1 MILQALYGYY
11 GRKAEEG
18 DISPEGFKSVE
29 VPFIVIL
36 KENGQFAGL
45 QDTRTQSGKKLIARS
60 FIVPEELGRSGSKA
74 WQVSNLLWDHYGYVF
89 AWPKSDSEEHK
100 EMARKQHGSFLAN
113 IKSLHEKFSDD
124 AEITAVYRFLS
135 DSNFTSVFSHQAW
148 QECVKIP
155 GCNLSFGIEG
165 KTGLVCQNENVR
177 AFVTS
182 QSGTADDE
190 DGEDGALPD
199 IEAVCLLS
207 GEKTTIARLHP
218 RTPIPGAKSNAKIV
232 SFQKNMGFDSY
243 GKQQSYN
250 APISKRAA
258 FAYTTALNQMLAK
271 DSRQKLF
278 VGDAT
283 AVFWAERKNPL
294 EDLFAD
300 FFGEPAKENPDQI
313 NAAVRALYEAPK
325 SGAPPLD
332 EDYTP
337 FYVLGLAPNSA
348 RIAVRFWYPGTV
360 GEAVKHIKQHFDDLE
375 IVKGEK
381 EWRNLALRSLLRS
394 TALQEKDDNV
404 HPKLAGD
411 FMKAIL
417 TGSLYPITALIAVI
431 NRIKA
436 EQSKKDQNGKAVPNV
451 TYHRAALIKA
461 CLVRV
466 SRLKDNNKPEKEVGM
481 SLDTTNCNPGYLLGR
496 LFAVL
501 EKAQESAS
509 PGINAT
515 IRDRFYGSAS
525 STPVAAF
532 PHLMKLK
539 VHHIAKLENRGQAV
553 NLEKLIG
560 EIMDK
565 VAADNAFP
573 AHLSLQD
580 QGRFAVGYYHQRQDS
595 FKKNETI
602 SNNNP

>member
-1 MILQALYGYY
+1 MILHALYGYY

-18 DISPEGFKSVE
+18 DIAPEGFKRVE
-29 VPFIVIL
+29 LPFIITL
-36 KENGQFAGL
+36 KENGEFAGL

-60 FIVPEELGRSGSKA
+60 FIVPEEQGRSGSKA
-74 WQVSNLLWDHYGYVF
+74 WQVSNLLWDHYGYVL

-100 EMARKQHGSFLAN
+100 EMSRKQHGSFLAN
-113 IKSLHEKFSDD
+113 VKSLHEKFPDD
-124 AEITAVYRFLS
+124 SEIAAVYRFLS
-135 DSNFTSVFSHQAW
+135 DSEFASVFSHQAW
-148 QECVKIP
+148 QECVKVP
-155 GCNLSFGIEG
+155 GCNLSFSIEG
-165 KTGLVCQNENVR
+165 KPGLV
-177 AFVTS
+177 
-182 QSGTADDE
+182 
-190 DGEDGALPD
+190 
-199 IEAVCLLS
+199 
-207 GEKTTIARLHP
+207 
-218 RTPIPGAKSNAKIV
+218 KSNAKIV

-250 APISKRAA
+250 APISKRVA

-283 AVFWAERKNPL
+283 AVFWAERKNPI

-300 FFGEPAKENPDQI
+300 FFGEQAKENPDQI

-375 IVKGEK
+375 IVKSEK
-381 EWRNLALRSLLRS
+381 EWRNLAFRSLLRS

-417 TGSLYPITALIAVI
+417 TGSLYPKTALIAVI

-436 EQSKKDQNGKAVPNV
+436 EQSKKDQNGKTVPNV
-451 TYHRAALIKA
+451 TYPRAALIKA
-461 CLVRV
+461 CLVRE
-466 SRLKDNNKPEKEVGM
+466 SRLKNYNEPEKEVGM

-496 LFAVL
+496 LFARRAPAPVSTL
-501 EKAQESAS
+501 
-509 PGINAT
+509 PFAT
-515 IRDRFYGSAS
+515 VSMDRL
-525 STPVAAF
+525 PVHQLPLF
-532 PHLMKLK
+532 P
-539 VHHIAKLENRGQAV
+539 I
-553 NLEKLIG
+553 
-560 EIMDK
+560 
-565 VAADNAFP
+565 
-573 AHLSLQD
+573 
-580 QGRFAVGYYHQRQDS
+580 
-595 FKKNETI
+595 
-602 SNNNP
+602 